1 MEDFLKTKDWYVRKR
16 LPDGRLGYRYRWIWE
31 QAYGPI
37 PNGFMIH
44 HKNGDRNDDR
54 LENLEMDKVS
64 DHVRMHENNFLNKK
78 TKASLR
84 LGRLKGPGQ
93 RVKK

>member
-1 MEDFLKTKDWYVRKR
+1 MNGFLKTKDWYVRKR

-37 PNGFMIH
+37 PKGFLIH

-54 LENLEMDKVS
+54 LENLEMDKMS
-64 DHVRMHENNFLNKK
+64 NHVKNHENNFLNKK
-78 TKASLR
+78 TKASIK
-84 LGRLKGPGQ
+84 LGRLIGPGK